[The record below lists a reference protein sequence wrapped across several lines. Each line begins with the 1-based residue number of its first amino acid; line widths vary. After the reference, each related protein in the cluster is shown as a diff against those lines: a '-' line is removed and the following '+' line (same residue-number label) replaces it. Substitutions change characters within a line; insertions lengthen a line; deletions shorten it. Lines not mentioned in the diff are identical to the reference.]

1 MRTPSR
7 RLLLAVGA
15 TVLLSSSVAR
25 PAPIETY
32 PQVLGVRQLDV
43 GFRVGVAGFKARV
56 TLVTGEAM
64 DVPLETE
71 ADTQALLQLAQIA
84 SAGAG
89 LTATVDGRRVLS
101 IQCVVRP
108 NVR

>member
-1 MRTPSR
+1 MKTLTR
-7 RLLLAVGA
+7 RILLTVGA
-15 TVLLSSSVAR
+15 SALLTSNVAR
-25 PAPIETY
+25 TAPIESY

-43 GFRVGVAGFKARV
+43 GFTIGGGGFKARV

-64 DVPLETE
+64 DVPLDTA

-101 IQCVVRP
+101 LQCVVRP
-108 NVR
+108 NIR